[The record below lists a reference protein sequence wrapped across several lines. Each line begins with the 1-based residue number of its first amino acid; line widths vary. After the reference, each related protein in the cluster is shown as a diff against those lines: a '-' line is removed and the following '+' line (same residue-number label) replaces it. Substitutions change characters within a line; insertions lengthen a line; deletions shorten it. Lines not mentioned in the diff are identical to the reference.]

1 MDKQNLIIFKSDFLY
16 EIFKE
21 LEQNIN
27 LTIYFAKNEK
37 ILNEKINN
45 LESYIIITKKKITGY
60 NNQFL
65 IEKLPFKVVKDFRIG
80 SNCFIDNYDIIE
92 EIKEYINVNNI
103 TDHVFLFS
111 AASLS
116 NLLAHQ
122 LYEMNNKN
130 TYIDVGST
138 LNPIMDMT
146 GWTGTRTYLNQYW
159 NSTSDKSQ
167 LEIIDIWT

>member
-1 MDKQNLIIFKSDFLY
+1 M
-16 EIFKE
+16 
-21 LEQNIN
+21 
-27 LTIYFAKNEK
+27 
-37 ILNEKINN
+37 
-45 LESYIIITKKKITGY
+45 
-60 NNQFL
+60 
-65 IEKLPFKVVKDFRIG
+65 VKDFRIG

-92 EIKEYINVNNI
+92 DIKKYINDNNI

-122 LYEMNNKN
+122 LYEMNDKN